1 MFCPLLKT
9 KCMKQTNYFLE
20 VQEFT
25 DRVNVLMTCKNE
37 MKVILK
43 GNLQQGSQIFRF
55 VVDYTQ
61 IFYFYTHGPKFFISI
76 TDKGQ

>member
-1 MFCPLLKT
+1 MF
-9 KCMKQTNYFLE
+9 
-20 VQEFT
+20 
-25 DRVNVLMTCKNE
+25 LMTCKNE

-61 IFYFYTHGPKFFISI
+61 IFYFYTHGPKSFISI